1 MTEEDVRKIYQGMVE
16 MFGDKLPNPE
26 HYPRTFEYYLK
37 LYLHSKQH
45 GY

>member
-1 MTEEDVRKIYQGMVE
+1 MTEDELKKILEDMLE

-26 HYPRTFEYYLK
+26 HYPKIFEYYVK
-37 LYLHSKQH
+37 LYQHSKKH